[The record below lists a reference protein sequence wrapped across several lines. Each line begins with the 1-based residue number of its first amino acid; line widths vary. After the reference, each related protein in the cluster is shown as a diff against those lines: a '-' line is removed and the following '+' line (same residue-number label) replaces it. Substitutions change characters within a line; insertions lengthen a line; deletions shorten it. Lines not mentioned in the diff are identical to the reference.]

1 MANLINSMTNDKLS
15 QLSGSSVSTKELGKL
30 TKLVNEIKLIEGF
43 QPIKL
48 TGNRQIFIDNKPAQL
63 LEARTL
69 DNKSFSMISEQ
80 LQPTID
86 KLKQV
91 GLTVDSKNK
100 QFTLSFNDGTDLR
113 EAKFNKSPT
122 QGIEGIIYKNNNLE
136 TSSQA
141 RSVNKHY
148 QNQATVASGPRP
160 NVEQSKQYQ
169 SKEIPVRLASKVEFI
184 NVIAKLP
191 SQDTSRTTPPN
202 QNSSQIGAQLGAQLG
217 AQPQVQKT
225 DISVNSYSQITPKT
239 SPQALTQRES
249 TASINS
255 KNTPIQS
262 LVADA
267 KTPQSETEIQ
277 QRQPAQSQNITAQQ
291 DKSQAYISK
300 PNLTDF
306 TPKQVTKP
314 ISSTQTGIPQE
325 QSQLNAKP
333 IQTLSSNQ
341 VKSSQGTS
349 SQLTGAPNL
358 NFKPSYAL
366 IGNHQEKPENSITQE
381 QVLRTELT
389 NKSNQYKVSQS
400 FQNFIIESLKP
411 LNVGDTIPV
420 IRDENGKLQL
430 LPITQEMTSKT
441 LDSGLAKSLP
451 QQLTKGELSQLIQTF
466 NQLQNNPET
475 SKDTQRLIQQ
485 ILTSIPQSQNIESP
499 KELKQAL
506 SNSGLFLE
514 NKLLKS
520 SDNLNHDFK
529 ANLLKLQTNITQ
541 SESTSTQTYIKDN
554 LDQKTGQTISQA
566 IERITSSQIRNL
578 LETNKV
584 EGLNLPLTIEF
595 PIQDKGATSIFQLQ
609 VDRDSDS
616 DTTSTNKRR
625 WLAKLLFDFPE
636 TGKFEAR
643 LNVEGNKLAVIF
655 VAEEKETANKIH
667 QYTQNLTKQLTNKGL
682 EVTQV
687 DSFCKPVEDK
697 VQTKV
702 KRNLIDVRT

>member
-15 QLSGSSVSTKELGKL
+15 QLNGSSVSTKELGKL

-113 EAKFNKSPT
+113 EAKLNKNPT

-136 TSSQA
+136 ASSQA

-148 QNQATVASGPRP
+148 QNQATVASDPRP

-169 SKEIPVRLASKVEFI
+169 SKEIAVRLASKVEFI

-191 SQDTSRTTPPN
+191 SQDTPRTTPPN
-202 QNSSQIGAQLGAQLG
+202 QNSSQIGAQLEAQS
-217 AQPQVQKT
+217 QVQKT
-225 DISVNSYSQITPKT
+225 DISVNSYSKITPKT
-239 SPQALTQRES
+239 SPQALTQREP

-255 KNTPIQS
+255 NNTPIQS

-267 KTPQSETEIQ
+267 KTPQSETETQ
-277 QRQPAQSQNITAQQ
+277 QRQSAQSQSITTQQ

-300 PNLTDF
+300 PHLTDF
-306 TPKQVTKP
+306 IPKQVTKP

-400 FQNFIIESLKP
+400 SQNFIIESLKP

-430 LPITQEMTSKT
+430 LPITQEMTNKT

-466 NQLQNNPET
+466 NQLQNNREA

-529 ANLLKLQTNITQ
+529 ANLLKLQTNIAQ

-554 LDQKTGQTISQA
+554 LDQRTGQTISQA

-609 VDRDSDS
+609 VDKDSDS